1 MVFFPKK
8 KDSVMVIFG
17 VKTVEEAMKLGR
29 EAAALISKEFKAPVK
44 LEFEKVYYP
53 YLLINKKRYAGV
65 FWTKPEKYDK
75 VDTKGLE
82 NVRRD
87 NCAFV
92 RELMNESLEIIL
104 LEMDENKAI
113 ENLKKRIE
121 SLLSGEEDPSKL
133 VITKCISREMDQYK
147 GKQAHI
153 ELVKKM
159 QERDFATAPKV
170 GDRVKYM
177 IIKAPKGSKAF
188 EKSEDPRYI
197 IENDIQV
204 DYESYLKSQAMK
216 PLLRIFKPI
225 LFDKTKS
232 LFSGAHTIKRV
243 DNFNLNNI
251 SDEKKTG
258 ILACLVE
265 VKTCLICKSKMD
277 KKIKGFL
284 CSKCKPKREHLK
296 IEYEEKFA
304 EKISQRFDLMKR
316 CFKCSGEC
324 ITEKTCVA
332 QDCEIFYTRFS
343 IRKGVQKIEETLKKI
358 NESW

>member
-1 MVFFPKK
+1 MVFSEK

-121 SLLSGEEDPSKL
+121 SL
-133 VITKCISREMDQYK
+133 
-147 GKQAHI
+147 
-153 ELVKKM
+153 
-159 QERDFATAPKV
+159 
-170 GDRVKYM
+170 
-177 IIKAPKGSKAF
+177 
-188 EKSEDPRYI
+188 
-197 IENDIQV
+197 
-204 DYESYLKSQAMK
+204 
-216 PLLRIFKPI
+216 
-225 LFDKTKS
+225 
-232 LFSGAHTIKRV
+232 
-243 DNFNLNNI
+243 
-251 SDEKKTG
+251 
-258 ILACLVE
+258 
-265 VKTCLICKSKMD
+265 
-277 KKIKGFL
+277 
-284 CSKCKPKREHLK
+284 
-296 IEYEEKFA
+296 
-304 EKISQRFDLMKR
+304 
-316 CFKCSGEC
+316 
-324 ITEKTCVA
+324 
-332 QDCEIFYTRFS
+332 
-343 IRKGVQKIEETLKKI
+343 
-358 NESW
+358 